1 MYSDWCWDQ
10 MTYYDAAQR
19 SLGRYTSESQV
30 FARLSGASSFDAR
43 PEYIYDG
50 GGLGRSTPEL
60 IPLLHLGTM
69 NGLFVKK
76 HVQYELNMQRRYV
89 VHICS
94 FFAMGVKSNS
104 PADLGLF
111 ISKRRNIPLKI
122 YKGSLENREDPIG
135 QDLLQVSVVGNVD
148 KNETSGVEEHHLQAA
163 LATSTVRIPI
173 PGSIQ
178 LVENYAELYPSNRW
192 MDTKTY
198 LESAQTISEAC
209 SAALFDHD
217 YTYFMDEADKTW
229 LDNTNYQCRV
239 EEQIAQETPSAET
252 DEIFIRVSISED
264 EFELVMGFFE
274 ILAGPK
280 LQQELPDF
288 SFFKPF
294 FLAPL
299 RPDKFASQF
308 VPAWIRPPSVLSSI
322 ALTIHPHWQQRR
334 SLRGGRKIFPSLNSE
349 ENDYIN
355 AAYNAGPNLESR
367 QRQSWA
373 VAGGFFCPAPCQ

>member
-1 MYSDWCWDQ
+1 

-19 SLGRYTSESQV
+19 SLGLYTSESQV
-30 FARLSGASSFDAR
+30 FACLSGASSFDAR

-69 NGLFVKK
+69 NGLFVKN
-76 HVQYELNMQRRYV
+76 HVQHELNMQRRYRN
-89 VHICS
+89 IQPRPP
-94 FFAMGVKSNS
+94 G
-104 PADLGLF
+104 
-111 ISKRRNIPLKI
+111 RNIPLKI
-122 YKGSLENREDPIG
+122 YKGSLENREDPHG
-135 QDLLQVSVVGNVD
+135 QDLLQVSVIGNVD

-229 LDNTNYQCRV
+229 LDRYYSQGVLGERRV
-239 EEQIAQETPSAET
+239 E
-252 DEIFIRVSISED
+252 
-264 EFELVMGFFE
+264 
-274 ILAGPK
+274 
-280 LQQELPDF
+280 
-288 SFFKPF
+288 
-294 FLAPL
+294 
-299 RPDKFASQF
+299 
-308 VPAWIRPPSVLSSI
+308 
-322 ALTIHPHWQQRR
+322 
-334 SLRGGRKIFPSLNSE
+334 
-349 ENDYIN
+349 
-355 AAYNAGPNLESR
+355 
-367 QRQSWA
+367 
-373 VAGGFFCPAPCQ
+373 